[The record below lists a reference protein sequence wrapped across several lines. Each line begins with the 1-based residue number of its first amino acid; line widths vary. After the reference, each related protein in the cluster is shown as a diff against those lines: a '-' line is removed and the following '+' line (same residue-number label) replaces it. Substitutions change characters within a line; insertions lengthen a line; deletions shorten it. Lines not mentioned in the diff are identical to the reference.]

1 MSRTLLLNHRSVRGG
16 ILFEIMLS
24 IAIFAGAA
32 LFTLRAV
39 SNALAAFDRSARRQQ
54 AMDVARST
62 LAELEVGL
70 ITIADLRDR
79 AEWDLSRDAI
89 RGGRDRLRAQGDQP
103 HWVIEIET
111 ERTEY
116 ADLTLVALIVRESP
130 GEDSTGFDEDNA
142 ISISLRQLM
151 ALPTASPRAPRPYR
165 EDELVEDLVQPRG
178 SVP

>member
-1 MSRTLLLNHRSVRGG
+1 MTRTLQINHCSARGG

-79 AEWDLSRDAI
+79 SERDLSRDANQ
-89 RGGRDRLRAQGDQP
+89 RRDRLRAQSDEP

-130 GEDSTGFDEDNA
+130 REDSIGFDEDNA

-178 SVP
+178 SAP

>member
-1 MSRTLLLNHRSVRGG
+1 MSRTLLIKHRSMRGG

-39 SNALAAFDRSARRQQ
+39 SNAVVAFDRSARRQQ

-79 AEWDLSRDAI
+79 AEWDLSRDA
-89 RGGRDRLRAQGDQP
+89 GQGRDRLRAQGDQP

-111 ERTEY
+111 ELTEY
-116 ADLTLVALIVRESP
+116 TDLTLVALSVRESS
-130 GEDSTGFDEDNA
+130 GEDAVGFDEENA
-142 ISISLRQLM
+142 ISITLRQLM
-151 ALPTASPRAPRPYR
+151 ALQSDSSLDPRPYR

-178 SVP
+178 SAP

>member
-1 MSRTLLLNHRSVRGG
+1 MSRTPLDNHCSARGG

-39 SNALAAFDRSARRQQ
+39 SNALVAFDRSARRQQ

-62 LAELEVGL
+62 LAELEVDL

-79 AEWDLSRDAI
+79 AERDLSRNASP
-89 RGGRDRLRAQGDQP
+89 RRDRLSPQSDER
-103 HWVIEIET
+103 HWIIEIET

-116 ADLTLVALIVRESP
+116 ADLTLVALIVRESS
-130 GEDSTGFDEDNA
+130 GEDSVGLDEDNA
-142 ISISLRQLM
+142 ISITLRQLM
-151 ALPTASPRAPRPYR
+151 ALQTEASLAPRPYQ

-178 SVP
+178 SAP

>member
-1 MSRTLLLNHRSVRGG
+1 MSSTLRKKHSSVRGG

-39 SNALAAFDRSARRQQ
+39 SNALVAFDRSARRQQ

-79 AEWDLSRDAI
+79 AERDLSRDAN
-89 RGGRDRLRAQGDQP
+89 RGRDLLSTQSDQS

-116 ADLTLVALIVRESP
+116 TDLTLVALIVRESP
-130 GEDSTGFDEDNA
+130 GEDAIGFDEDNA
-142 ISISLRQLM
+142 ISITLRQLM
-151 ALPTASPRAPRPYR
+151 SLQTDSSPAPWPYR

-178 SVP
+178 SAP

>member
-1 MSRTLLLNHRSVRGG
+1 MSRTLLIKHRSMWGG

-39 SNALAAFDRSARRQQ
+39 SNALVAFDRSARKQQ

-79 AEWDLSRDAI
+79 AERDLSRDAG
-89 RGGRDRLRAQGDQP
+89 RGRDRLRAQGDQP

-116 ADLTLVALIVRESP
+116 TDLTMVALSVLESS
-130 GEDSTGFDEDNA
+130 GEDAIGFDEDNA

-151 ALPTASPRAPRPYR
+151 ALPTASPRVPRPYR

-178 SVP
+178 SAP

>member
-1 MSRTLLLNHRSVRGG
+1 MSSTLLIKHRSMRGG

-39 SNALAAFDRSARRQQ
+39 SNALVAFDRSARGQQ

-79 AEWDLSRDAI
+79 AERNLSRDA
-89 RGGRDRLRAQGDQP
+89 DRLRVTDGKP
-103 HWVIEIET
+103 HWIIEIET

-116 ADLTLVALIVRESP
+116 ADLTLVALIVRESS
-130 GEDSTGFDEDNA
+130 GEDAIGFDEDNA
-142 ISISLRQLM
+142 ISITLRQLM
-151 ALPTASPRAPRPYR
+151 ALQTDSSLDPRPYR

-178 SVP
+178 SAP